1 MEVRN
6 TSIVNL
12 HSFVLKYYKIA
23 VDVLGIWWYTIR
35 NIFIKVG
42 AFAMEKIKNAEKIV
56 EILHKNCKLSLEQ
69 VAAMLNMN
77 ITEVA
82 ESIDELEKNGTI
94 LGYGAVV
101 NWEKV
106 SGRNKVTA
114 YIELKVAPQR
124 HNGFNRIAERI
135 YQYPE
140 VTSLNLMSG
149 SYDFGVT
156 VEGDNIK
163 DISLFVSEHLA
174 PMESVLSTATH
185 FVLKRY
191 KEDGVVLDVEEK
203 DEREVISL

>member
-1 MEVRN
+1 
-6 TSIVNL
+6 
-12 HSFVLKYYKIA
+12 
-23 VDVLGIWWYTIR
+23 
-35 NIFIKVG
+35 
-42 AFAMEKIKNAEKIV
+42 MEKIKNAEKIV
-56 EILHKNCKLSLEQ
+56 EILHKDCKLSLEQ

-82 ESIDELEKNGTI
+82 EAIDELEKNGTI

>member
-1 MEVRN
+1 
-6 TSIVNL
+6 
-12 HSFVLKYYKIA
+12 
-23 VDVLGIWWYTIR
+23 
-35 NIFIKVG
+35 
-42 AFAMEKIKNAEKIV
+42 MEKIKNAEKIV
-56 EILHKNCKLSLEQ
+56 EILHKDCKLSLEQ